1 MSEEKKLVE
10 GLYSKEGRV
19 DFVKCQLSIKKDQF
33 TNWYKK
39 KLENKDD
46 EWINIDVLV
55 SKQGKWYCA
64 ENNFKPK
71 ANPGTQENNE
81 PQEDIPF

>member
-10 GLYSKEGRV
+10 GLYPKGGKVE
-19 DFVKCQLSIKKDQF
+19 FVKCQLSIKKDQV

-39 KLENKDD
+39 IVENKDD
-46 EWINIDVLV
+46 ERINIDGLV
-55 SKQGKWYCA
+55 SKQGKWYCV

-71 ANPGTQENNE
+71 SNAAVEGSDA
-81 PQEDIPF
+81 EDIPF

>member
-10 GLYSKEGRV
+10 GLYPKEGKV

-39 KLENKDD
+39 KLENKDE

-55 SKQGKWYCA
+55 SKQGKWYCV

-71 ANPGTQENNE
+71 SNAAVEGNNA
-81 PQEDIPF
+81 PDEDIPF

>member
-10 GLYSKEGRV
+10 GLYPKEGKV

-39 KLENKDD
+39 ELENKDE

-55 SKQGKWYCA
+55 SKGGKWYCA
-64 ENNFKPK
+64 KNTFKPK
-71 ANPGTQENNE
+71 PNAQAEGNDAEEMP
-81 PQEDIPF
+81 DF

>member
-10 GLYSKEGRV
+10 GLYPKEGRV

-55 SKQGKWYCA
+55 SKQGKWYCVA
-64 ENNFKPK
+64 NKFKPK
-71 ANPGTQENNE
+71 ATPVTQENNE
-81 PQEDIPF
+81 PQDDIPF

>member
-10 GLYSKEGRV
+10 GLYPKEGRV

-71 ANPGTQENNE
+71 ANAGTQGNNE

>member
-1 MSEEKKLVE
+1 MEEKKLVE
-10 GLYSKEGRV
+10 GLYPKEGRV

>member
-10 GLYSKEGRV
+10 GLYPKEGKV

-39 KLENKDD
+39 KLENKEE

-55 SKQGKWYCA
+55 SKGGKWYCA

-71 ANPGTQENNE
+71 TEGQVNAQVEGGD
-81 PQEDIPF
+81 DIPF

>member
-10 GLYSKEGRV
+10 GLYPKEGKV

-55 SKQGKWYCA
+55 SKQGKWYCV

-71 ANPGTQENNE
+71 SNASVEGNDA
-81 PQEDIPF
+81 EDIPF